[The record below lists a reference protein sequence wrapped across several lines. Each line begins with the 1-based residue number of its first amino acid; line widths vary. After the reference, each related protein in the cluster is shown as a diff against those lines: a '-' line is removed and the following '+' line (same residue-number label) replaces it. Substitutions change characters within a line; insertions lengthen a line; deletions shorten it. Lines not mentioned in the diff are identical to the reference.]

1 MSSEILEKIRVVTV
15 MSHAALEA
23 AQRMDWP
30 GAERALVATID
41 TINRALRELNSI
53 RIEHTEKTGKP

>member
-23 AQRMDWP
+23 AQRAYPVRPKDADDTWWMP
-30 GAERALVATID
+30 AHLGGTAPTPEEVRAAEA
-41 TINRALRELNSI
+41 
-53 RIEHTEKTGKP
+53 H